1 MVDAL
6 VSGASA
12 LRHVGSSPIL
22 GTINKSSLLVALIFV
37 PRGAIIYTIPPNLPL
52 SALRFFSLLRLGI
65 ANEFSML
72 SP

>member
-22 GTINKSSLLVALIFV
+22 GTINKSSLSVALIFV
-37 PRGAIIYTIPPNLPL
+37 PRGGQLYIQ
-52 SALRFFSLLRLGI
+52 SLQTSL
-65 ANEFSML
+65 
-72 SP
+72 

>member
-22 GTINKSSLLVALIFV
+22 GTKIRVALATLIF
-37 PRGAIIYTIPPNLPL
+37 L
-52 SALRFFSLLRLGI
+52 SMGQLYIQSLQTSL
-65 ANEFSML
+65 
-72 SP
+72 

>member
-22 GTINKSSLLVALIFV
+22 GTINKSNQKAALIYCAQ
-37 PRGAIIYTIPPNLPL
+37 GG
-52 SALRFFSLLRLGI
+52 SLC
-65 ANEFSML
+65 
-72 SP
+72 

>member
-22 GTINKSSLLVALIFV
+22 GTRNKSNSTGLLLFRVPMGQLYIQSLQ
-37 PRGAIIYTIPPNLPL
+37 T
-52 SALRFFSLLRLGI
+52 SL
-65 ANEFSML
+65 
-72 SP
+72 

>member
-22 GTINKSSLLVALIFV
+22 GTKSSSKDCSFFCTQDRTRTDCGGSAD
-37 PRGAIIYTIPPNLPL
+37 L
-52 SALRFFSLLRLGI
+52 SAVIDCASCYATTNIG
-65 ANEFSML
+65 
-72 SP
+72 

>member
-37 PRGAIIYTIPPNLPL
+37 PRGAIIYTIPLNLPL
-52 SALRFFSLLRLGI
+52 IREACYVD
-65 ANEFSML
+65 
-72 SP
+72 

>member
-37 PRGAIIYTIPPNLPL
+37 PRGQLYIQ
-52 SALRFFSLLRLGI
+52 SLQTSL
-65 ANEFSML
+65 
-72 SP
+72 

>member
-22 GTINKSSLLVALIFV
+22 GTRNKSNPFGVALISYAQD
-37 PRGAIIYTIPPNLPL
+37 RL
-52 SALRFFSLLRLGI
+52 ALTVAALQTYLRCLIGRVATQLRI
-65 ANEFSML
+65 
-72 SP
+72 

>member
-22 GTINKSSLLVALIFV
+22 GTINKSSLLVALIYCAQDRLALTV
-37 PRGAIIYTIPPNLPL
+37 AARQTYPRCLIGRVATQ
-52 SALRFFSLLRLGI
+52 LRI
-65 ANEFSML
+65 
-72 SP
+72 